1 MSAKHEQTI
10 TASNHSRLTSRKP
23 RRCRQ
28 GCLRSS
34 HALQS
39 WLGSRSTVRPASVTR
54 SCGRIYSE
62 ASLIN
67 SGINTASGSV
77 GQCLTGNS
85 RFMVFVFKRNGLKID
100 R

>member
-1 MSAKHEQTI
+1 MTGAQASLPATSRLPRRQTI
-10 TASNHSRLTSRKP
+10 MV
-23 RRCRQ
+23 RRAGVFSCFALMQ
-28 GCLRSS
+28 AGMP
-34 HALQS
+34 ALQ
-39 WLGSRSTVRPASVTR
+39 LVARVGRSVFN
-54 SCGRIYSE
+54 IYSE
-62 ASLIN
+62 ASLIS